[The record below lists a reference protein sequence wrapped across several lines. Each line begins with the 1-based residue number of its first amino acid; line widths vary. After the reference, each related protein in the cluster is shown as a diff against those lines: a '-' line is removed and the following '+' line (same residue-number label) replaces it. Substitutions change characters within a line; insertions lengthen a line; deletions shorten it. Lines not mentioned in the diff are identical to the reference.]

1 METRGRGEPDRPIAV
16 SPHRP
21 ITASVF
27 RGIQMATETISRRD
41 FLNLLWGTAGAVALT
56 EMSLVGLRFLAPRPV
71 VGEFGGVFNVGI
83 VGDFP
88 LGSVTPVEAGRFYVV
103 RLNDGGLLAVYRRC
117 THLGCAVPYDPA
129 VGQFVCPC
137 HGSAFTMDGAVLNAP
152 APRPLDLFALTL
164 NEAGEIL
171 VDTQT
176 SIQRDQISPDHV
188 VYPVVG

>member
-1 METRGRGEPDRPIAV
+1 
-16 SPHRP
+16 
-21 ITASVF
+21 
-27 RGIQMATETISRRD
+27 MATETISRRD
-41 FLNLLWGTAGAVALT
+41 FLHLLWGAAGAVALT

-71 VGEFGGVFNVGI
+71 VGEFGGMFNVG
-83 VGDFP
+83 VVDDFP

-103 RLNDGGLLAVYRRC
+103 RLPDGGLLAVYRRC
-117 THLGCAVPYDPA
+117 THLGCAVPYDPS

-164 NEAGEIL
+164 NEVGEIL

-176 SIQRDQISPDHV
+176 SIQRDQISPEHV